1 MPINFGFTSLPVSR
15 YLRSFGY
22 NLRYTPKV
30 GFGYELG
37 LYLTKLKMPTQK
49 AALIRDDGSAFKNA
63 TGADVI
69 VDSPSS
75 YIKTTD
81 LYLGGLYNFKAVGD
95 ITPYVGLGYA
105 KVKGNWHKSYYRG
118 TPGRLTEVRLNLAS
132 KPLILKLL
140 KASAWILCWLV

>member
-1 MPINFGFTSLPVSR
+1 LYANLDSVNATIYDGEISNA
-15 YLRSFGY
+15 RSFSY

-95 ITPYVGLGYA
+95 ITQ
-105 KVKGNWHKSYYRG
+105 NF
-118 TPGRLTEVRLNLAS
+118 
-132 KPLILKLL
+132 
-140 KASAWILCWLV
+140 